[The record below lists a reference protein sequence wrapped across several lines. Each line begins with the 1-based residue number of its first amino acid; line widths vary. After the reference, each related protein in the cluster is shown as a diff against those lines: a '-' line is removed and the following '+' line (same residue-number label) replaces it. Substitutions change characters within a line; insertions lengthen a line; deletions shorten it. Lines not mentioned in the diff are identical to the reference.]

1 MTGKIIPMRGALVK
15 HRQPKALTAIQRRAV
30 RAWLRE
36 LTIGEVYE
44 RALKY
49 GNPVIAHGGRA

>member
-1 MTGKIIPMRGALVK
+1 MRGALVK